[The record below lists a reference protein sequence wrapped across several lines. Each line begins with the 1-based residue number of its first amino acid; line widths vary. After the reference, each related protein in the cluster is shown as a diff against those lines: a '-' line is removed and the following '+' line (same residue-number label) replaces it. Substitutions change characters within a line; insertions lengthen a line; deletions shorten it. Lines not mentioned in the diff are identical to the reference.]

1 MLTPEQQKIVEKKVE
16 STIDLL
22 TETLEGGLG
31 IEDESTDAT
40 QEDKEEG
47 QDEPTK
53 EDKDDS
59 GLSTSD
65 SNSTQT
71 LNET

>member
-1 MLTPEQQKIVEKKVE
+1 MTPEQQKIVEKKVE

-22 TETLEGGLG
+22 TDTLEGGLG

-40 QEDKEEG
+40 QEDKEEV
-47 QDEPTK
+47 QDESTK

-59 GLSTSD
+59 GLSTTD

>member
-31 IEDESTDAT
+31 IEDEPTDAT
-40 QEDKEEG
+40 QEDKEEV
-47 QDEPTK
+47 QDESTK

-59 GLSTSD
+59 GLPTTD